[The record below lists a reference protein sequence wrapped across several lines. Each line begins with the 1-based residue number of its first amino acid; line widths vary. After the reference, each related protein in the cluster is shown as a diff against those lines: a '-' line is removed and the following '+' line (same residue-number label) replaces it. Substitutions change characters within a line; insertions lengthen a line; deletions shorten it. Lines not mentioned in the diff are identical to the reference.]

1 MTRPGPYR
9 SSHRRHL
16 SHHPRPGP
24 DDAAADDG
32 TDEGENTPTWVW
44 WLLGIAAV
52 GAVALVIRQMTRSRR
67 VHAWL
72 AELNAAETEV
82 DWIAYTLLPG
92 LRRTGSLEQVVGG
105 WLVGAPRIDAVV
117 DRLTVLESSA
127 VRDEDRTRARAL
139 RDAVRVAGDRLQEL
153 AAPGHHDSWAR
164 DLDEVIASLEAAVG
178 PPQPA
183 TPS

>member
-1 MTRPGPYR
+1 MTMTGIVQVLITAVLTACSAESGSGDDRPSFSPTTSLDLPSPTR
-9 SSHRRHL
+9 TRTSSPDVTSETTEPAPDDETRTVQVEP
-16 SHHPRPGP
+16 SEAPEPSPSPGP

-92 LRRTGSLEQVVGG
+92 LRRTGSLEQV
-105 WLVGAPRIDAVV
+105 
-117 DRLTVLESSA
+117 
-127 VRDEDRTRARAL
+127 
-139 RDAVRVAGDRLQEL
+139 AGDGSSVRRGSM
-153 AAPGHHDSWAR
+153 PSWT
-164 DLDEVIASLEAAVG
+164 G
-178 PPQPA
+178 
-183 TPS
+183 